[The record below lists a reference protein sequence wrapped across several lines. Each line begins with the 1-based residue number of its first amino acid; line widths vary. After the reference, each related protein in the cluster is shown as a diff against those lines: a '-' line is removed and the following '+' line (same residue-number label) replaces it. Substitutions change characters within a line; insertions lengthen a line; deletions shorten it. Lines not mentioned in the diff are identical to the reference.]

1 MCCGAAA
8 MDSNGPLPLMSHVW
22 LEEEL
27 FLLFLISGRG
37 GRTGRKA
44 ERCGKFREFR
54 WWKGLGRGS
63 QEAAQTPATGGER
76 EAAGAAE
83 GGPADSPEAPVLW
96 DQSGRGV
103 QKFQRVCHQAEADE
117 VSTSRAPSLCTTPEM
132 APVLSRRRV
141 WGSRTPTLARNSLV
155 KLLGPSC
162 LLNHFLKFSY
172 TNICKNTFKLQIP
185 HSYPCVFHWAPQPI
199 VNCLV
204 PCPGGQTVVAEAT

>member
-8 MDSNGPLPLMSHVW
+8 MDSNGPLPLMSRVW
-22 LEEEL
+22 LGEEL

-44 ERCGKFREFR
+44 ERRRKFGEFR

-63 QEAAQTPATGGER
+63 QEAAQTPAAGGES

-96 DQSGRGV
+96 DQSRRGV
-103 QKFQRVCHQAEADE
+103 QKLQGVCYQAEADE
-117 VSTSRAPSLCTTPEM
+117 VSIAVEYQLCSPPCAPPLRWHLSSLGGGYQ
-132 APVLSRRRV
+132 RRV

-155 KLLGPSC
+155 KPLGPSC
-162 LLNHFLKFSY
+162 LLNHFLKFLY
-172 TNICKNTFKLQIP
+172 INICKNTFNLQIP
-185 HSYPCVFHWAPQPI
+185 HS
-199 VNCLV
+199 
-204 PCPGGQTVVAEAT
+204 